1 MKRILESGRRG
12 GVRARCETVGAMTH
26 IDMYTALL
34 HSHLSKA
41 VARRV
46 LGMPRS
52 ATEFGPRDYR
62 GDIRYIRIGRS
73 RCC

>member
-46 LGMPRS
+46 LGID
-52 ATEFGPRDYR
+52 TRDAQISYGVWAQR
-62 GDIRYIRIGRS
+62 L
-73 RCC
+73 